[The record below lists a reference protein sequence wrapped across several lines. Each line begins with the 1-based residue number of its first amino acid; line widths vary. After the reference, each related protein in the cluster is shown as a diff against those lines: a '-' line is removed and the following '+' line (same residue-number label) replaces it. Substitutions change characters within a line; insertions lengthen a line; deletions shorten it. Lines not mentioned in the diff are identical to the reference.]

1 MQLTHTFE
9 IAAPV
14 DQVFDVFGRLD
25 LLAPCFPGASV
36 WGRDGEVYHGAV
48 KIKFGPFPLVFEG
61 TARVVRA
68 DLAERRLVV
77 KANARDRRGAAA
89 GAATVTAT
97 FSAKGSDRTW
107 VEVATD
113 LDLTGR
119 PAQLGSG
126 TISSVSDRLAD
137 QFVGCISAKLAAGLA
152 ASEACRR
159 RRPPT
164 RYPAAPAPEPTRSPA
179 SAAARVRLPAPD
191 DLGVGPA
198 PAGAPGHRPYLAAL
212 GGRRGRRSGGAG
224 APRPLAASA
233 LSPAR
238 GVRVVRS
245 HPVRG
250 ERLCPAAPV
259 GSVAADRPGRRRGV
273 RAGHDRTGRRARR
286 AGGRGRRVRGD
297 RATGSARGDR
307 ARPGGRAAALPVQ
320 RALPGRGRIS
330 RC

>member
-126 TISSVSDRLAD
+126 AISSVSDRLAD
-137 QFVGCISAKLAAGLA
+137 QFVGCIGAKLAAGLT
-152 ASEACRR
+152 ASEDLPEETPDQVAGDATAPAARGPLR
-159 RRPPT
+159 PEYAYRPPT
-164 RYPAAPAPEPTRSPA
+164 TSESAPHLQVLPDV
-179 SAAARVRLPAPD
+179 ARTWLPW
-191 DLGVGPA
+191 V
-198 PAGAPGHRPYLAAL
+198 
-212 GGRRGRRSGGAG
+212 GGAVG
-224 APRPLAASA
+224 
-233 LSPAR
+233 
-238 GVRVVRS
+238 GVAVLVLLVRW
-245 HPVRG
+245 
-250 ERLCPAAPV
+250 L
-259 GSVAADRPGRRRGV
+259 RRR
-273 RAGHDRTGRRARR
+273 
-286 AGGRGRRVRGD
+286 
-297 RATGSARGDR
+297 
-307 ARPGGRAAALPVQ
+307 
-320 RALPGRGRIS
+320 
-330 RC
+330 

>member
-97 FSAKGSDRTW
+97 FSANGADRTW
-107 VEVATD
+107 VQVASD

-126 TISSVSDRLAD
+126 AISSVSDRLAD
-137 QFVGCISAKLAAGLA
+137 QFVGCIGAKLAAGLVADEPGAEEA
-152 ASEACRR
+152 AADQARPATRLPRR
-159 RRPPT
+159 RRP
-164 RYPAAPAPEPTRSPA
+164 AAPLRPEYAYRPPTTSESAPHLQVLPDV
-179 SAAARVRLPAPD
+179 ARTWLPW
-191 DLGVGPA
+191 VG
-198 PAGAPGHRPYLAAL
+198 GAV
-212 GGRRGRRSGGAG
+212 GGARGAG
-224 APRPLAASA
+224 ARRPLAASA

-238 GVRVVRS
+238 GVRVSGRTRYEANVCVLLRRSGRWLLTVR
-245 HPVRG
+245 
-250 ERLCPAAPV
+250 
-259 GSVAADRPGRRRGV
+259 AADVAYAPGMIGLV
-273 RAGHDRTGRRARR
+273 GGHVEPVVGAG
-286 AGGRGRRVRGD
+286 RVRGD

-307 ARPGGRAAALPVQ
+307 ARPDGRAAALPVQ
-320 RALPGRGRIS
+320 
-330 RC
+330 

>member
-48 KIKFGPFPLVFEG
+48 KIKLGPFPLVFEG

-68 DLAERRLVV
+68 DLADRRLVV

-107 VEVATD
+107 AEVATD

-137 QFVGCISAKLAAGLA
+137 QFVGCISAKLAAGLVA
-152 ASEACRR
+152 DEPVES
-159 RRPPT
+159 
-164 RYPAAPAPEPTRSPA
+164 PES
-179 SAAARVRLPAPD
+179 
-191 DLGVGPA
+191 
-198 PAGAPGHRPYLAAL
+198 
-212 GGRRGRRSGGAG
+212 
-224 APRPLAASA
+224 
-233 LSPAR
+233 
-238 GVRVVRS
+238 
-245 HPVRG
+245 
-250 ERLCPAAPV
+250 V
-259 GSVAADRPGRRRGV
+259 GSVAEGSASTVAAGEPDQTASPLAAPGSRPSQYAYRPPNPSESAPHLQVLPDIARTWLPWVGGAVGGLAVLVLVIGWLRRR
-273 RAGHDRTGRRARR
+273 
-286 AGGRGRRVRGD
+286 
-297 RATGSARGDR
+297 
-307 ARPGGRAAALPVQ
+307 
-320 RALPGRGRIS
+320 
-330 RC
+330 

>member
-97 FSAKGSDRTW
+97 FSANGADSTR
-107 VEVATD
+107 VQVASD

-126 TISSVSDRLAD
+126 AISSVSDRLAD
-137 QFVGCISAKLAAGLA
+137 QFVGCIGAKLAAGLVA
-152 ASEACRR
+152 VGGRPEEG
-159 RRPPT
+159 PPT
-164 RYPAAPAPEPTRSPA
+164 RR
-179 SAAARVRLPAPD
+179 
-191 DLGVGPA
+191 
-198 PAGAPGHRPYLAAL
+198 
-212 GGRRGRRSGGAG
+212 
-224 APRPLAASA
+224 
-233 LSPAR
+233 
-238 GVRVVRS
+238 
-245 HPVRG
+245 
-250 ERLCPAAPV
+250 PAAPV
-259 GSVAADRPGRRRGV
+259 PSRRASARPLRPEYAYRPPTTSESAPHLQVLPDIARTWLPWVGGAVGAVAVLVLLVRWLRRR
-273 RAGHDRTGRRARR
+273 
-286 AGGRGRRVRGD
+286 
-297 RATGSARGDR
+297 
-307 ARPGGRAAALPVQ
+307 
-320 RALPGRGRIS
+320 
-330 RC
+330 